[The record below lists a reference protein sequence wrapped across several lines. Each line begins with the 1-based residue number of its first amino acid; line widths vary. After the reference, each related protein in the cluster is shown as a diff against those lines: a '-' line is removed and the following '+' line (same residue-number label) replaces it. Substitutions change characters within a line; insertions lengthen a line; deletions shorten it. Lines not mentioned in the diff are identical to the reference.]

1 MTWLIDAVTKI
12 WNSVTGFIESAMETA
27 KRVAQI
33 ARQIAEAPV
42 KFLQWFQVFPPWM
55 TVMLVAS
62 LALIIIFAVLKVA
75 GFGGDRD

>member
-12 WNSVTGFIESAMETA
+12 WDSVTGFIESAIQTG
-27 KRVAQI
+27 KQVAQI
-33 ARQIAEAPV
+33 AQQIAEAPARL
-42 KFLQWFQVFPPWM
+42 LQWFQVFPSWM
-55 TVMLVAS
+55 TAMLVAS